1 MNTKIIFSSLAMFA
15 STLIQAQTKPA
26 DSVVVK
32 VGAASKITVTIGDKK
47 DIETF
52 KRYDFQALMNDLI
65 KKVEEKD
72 TASSNKSSSDYVKK
86 DDPFNEKRSEGEAEE
101 SEWAKER
108 AKEIEQERGVGRVVR
123 TEKEKRNH
131 RRTYNSVNFDIGT
144 NNYISDGKFP
154 DQDNSLYTVKPWGSW
169 YVGINSVQRTR
180 LTNRLFLEWGLG
192 VSWYNF
198 KFENQ
203 QTLMS
208 KDASTVLF
216 DLDTRPFDFKK
227 SKLTATFIN
236 ASLVPMIDFG
246 SNRRKPSF
254 FDSSNSD
261 SFRIGAGP
269 YVGYRIDSYAKQ
281 VFDDNGDERKPRNHD
296 NFYLNN
302 LRYGWRVQMGFDD
315 VDLFFNYD
323 MNELF
328 SENKGP
334 KLNAFSFGVTF

>member
-1 MNTKIIFSSLAMFA
+1 MKTRIVFTWMAL
-15 STLIQAQTKPA
+15 TLSGTIIQAQTKAA
-26 DSVVVK
+26 DTVVIN
-32 VGAASKITVTIGDKK
+32 VGEASKITVTIHDKK
-47 DIETF
+47 DLETL
-52 KRYDFQALMNDLI
+52 KKYDFQVLMNDLI
-65 KKVEEKD
+65 RKLEQKDTVASPKPASDYLKKDEPSIEKEVEE
-72 TASSNKSSSDYVKK
+72 NV
-86 DDPFNEKRSEGEAEE
+86 ERSEW
-101 SEWAKER
+101 SKER
-108 AKEIEQERGVGRVVR
+108 ERERDRERGRDR
-123 TEKEKRNH
+123 DRDRDSNR

-144 NNYISDGKFP
+144 NNYVSDGKFP

-180 LTNRLFLEWGLG
+180 LTNRLFLEWGMG

-216 DLDTRPFDFKK
+216 DLDTRPLDFKK
-227 SKLTATFIN
+227 SKLTATYIN

-269 YVGYRIDSYAKQ
+269 YIGYRIDSYAKQ